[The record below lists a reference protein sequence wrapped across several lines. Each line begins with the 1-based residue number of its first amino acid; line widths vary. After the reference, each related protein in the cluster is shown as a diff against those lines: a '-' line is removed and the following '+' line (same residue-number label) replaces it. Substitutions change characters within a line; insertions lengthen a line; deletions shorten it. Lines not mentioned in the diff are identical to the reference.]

1 MGCDILGVSSWV
13 PQARVVRPGE
23 GRVVAWGCM
32 LSSRPAHLLFPVPH
46 PRGAGMGTEG
56 AGEDP

>member
-1 MGCDILGVSSWV
+1 MGVSSWV